1 MTEGPILL
9 VGLAI
14 LAGLVIVKWLVFTGL
29 LWIAIK
35 IQKMQ
40 YNVLGLLG
48 SSLLA
53 TLIGC
58 IPFVG
63 TYLAW
68 VVLVLCLWKVTREDI
83 VPDCVLTVALAN
95 AVMFALN
102 LWVIGALMGDLRPCL
117 TAGRNAPP
125 PIEEMAED
133 LPESEEPDPTPVRV
147 ASMPIVPP
155 PVVPA
160 KAAAKAPAPA
170 PVAPVS
176 PLARK
181 PGPAGRSLTPSDK
194 PLVHGLTLKGL
205 IMDVNLPSAMIASGK
220 ERFTI
225 QPGES
230 VMVSSSQGN
239 LRIRCEEITQT
250 AVRLDV
256 NDGEK
261 VTLRVR

>member
-1 MTEGPILL
+1 MVL

-35 IQKMQ
+35 VQKMQ
-40 YNVLGLLG
+40 YNVLGLFG

-53 TLIGC
+53 VLISL

-102 LWVIGALMGDLRPCL
+102 LFVIGALMGDLRPSL
-117 TAGRNAPP
+117 MAGKQTPTP
-125 PIEEMAED
+125 SEEMETEED
-133 LPESEEPDPTPVRV
+133 LPDIEEAAPKPVRV
-147 ASMPIVPP
+147 SL
-155 PVVPA
+155 PVQPA
-160 KAAAKAPAPA
+160 KAVVKESAKEPAVVKAPAPA
-170 PVAPVS
+170 PVAVI
-176 PLARK
+176 ARK
-181 PGPAGRSLTPSDK
+181 PAPSAATPVSSPK
-194 PLVHGLTLKGL
+194 PIVPNFTLKSL
-205 IMDVNLPSAMIASGK
+205 IMDVNQPSAMIAAGK

-230 VMVSSSQGN
+230 ILVPTAQGN
-239 LRIRCEEITQT
+239 LRVRCEEITQA

-256 NDGEK
+256 NDGQK
-261 VTLRVR
+261 VTLKVR